1 MPSTATASL
10 AEEFAH
16 LLHVTAHDWRTALDR
31 RLRPL
36 GLSRATWMLLA
47 YVRKLDAPSQTVLA
61 DRLGLEGPSVV
72 RLVDRLERE
81 GLVERRSAADR
92 RVRTIHL
99 TAKGEALSAEIHRAA
114 AAMRGEL
121 FAGIGEAELEAA
133 RSVLQRLHARLAAP
147 ASPARPPAGAD
158 RDSGATI
165 GTAESGR

>member
-1 MPSTATASL
+1 MPSPATASL

-81 GLVERRSAADR
+81 ALVERRSAADR
-92 RVRTIHL
+92 RVKTLHL

-121 FAGIGEAELEAA
+121 FAGIGEDELEAA
-133 RSVLQRLHARLAAP
+133 RSVLQRLHARLGAP
-147 ASPARPPAGAD
+147 AAPARPPEGAGNL
-158 RDSGATI
+158 SGPKVRASE
-165 GTAESGR
+165 GGR